1 MQATTTNQLNFI
13 EGQFTAEEANEILTT
28 IFTTKIKFHELKN
41 FSSQIRNGQANDF
54 AQKRILFLNEELKK
68 IQAIVDEANTLN
80 KKLIIK
86 SDIHISLEDE

>member
-1 MQATTTNQLNFI
+1 MQTTTNQLNFI
-13 EGQFTAEEANEILTT
+13 EGQFTAEEAKEILIN

-41 FSSQIRNGQANDF
+41 FSSQIRNGHGDDF

-68 IQAIVDEANTLN
+68 IQTIIEEANTLN

-86 SDIHISLEDE
+86 SEIYISLEDE